1 MMDQTAVIWAVAVVT
16 LMFLAMLVYLLYHM
30 GDKD

>member
-1 MMDQTAVIWAVAVVT
+1 MGQSEVIWATAVVA